1 MSIQVLGA
9 LAGAAASAGILAA
22 MLGILAANILKDVS
36 DQCCQ
41 CCQCWLGWAA
51 ARAAINRSA
60 QSPKEAGRL
69 GWAGLG
75 WAGWAGGGAGL
86 RPVRGGGS
94 LYRPAAAGTVSVVS
108 TPPAAPRCVPRHRPA
123 RGHENRSLSSLITA
137 ASPQPHH
144 RLTAASPQ
152 PHRRRYRHLTPPLLL
167 SPHLRPDTRRRL
179 SIVLPHPQQQTRHRS
194 RVTRDT

>member
-41 CCQCWLGWAA
+41 CWLGWAA

-69 GWAGLG
+69 GWAGL
-75 WAGWAGGGAGL
+75 GWAGGGAGL

-123 RGHENRSLSSLITA
+123 RGHENRSLSSLIT
-137 ASPQPHH
+137 S
-144 RLTAASPQ
+144 ASPQ

-167 SPHLRPDTRRRL
+167 SPQPRHSEEAIDSVTASSAADT
-179 SIVLPHPQQQTRHRS
+179 SQ
-194 RVTRDT
+194 VTRDT

>member
-69 GWAGLG
+69 GWAGL
-75 WAGWAGGGAGL
+75 AGLGGGAGL

-137 ASPQPHH
+137 ASPQPH
-144 RLTAASPQ
+144 
-152 PHRRRYRHLTPPLLL
+152 RRRYRHLTPPLLL
-167 SPHLRPDTRRRL
+167 SPHLSLDTRRRRL
-179 SIVLPHPQQQTRHRS
+179 SIVCPHPRQQTRHRS

>member
-41 CCQCWLGWAA
+41 CWL
-51 ARAAINRSA
+51 
-60 QSPKEAGRL
+60 
-69 GWAGLG
+69 AGLG
-75 WAGWAGGGAGL
+75 GCSGRDKPISPIAQGSWAAGLGWAGGGAGL

-137 ASPQPHH
+137 ASPQPH
-144 RLTAASPQ
+144 
-152 PHRRRYRHLTPPLLL
+152 RRRYRHLTPPLLL
-167 SPHLRPDTRRRL
+167 SPQPRHSEEAIDSVTASSAADT
-179 SIVLPHPQQQTRHRS
+179 SQ
-194 RVTRDT
+194 VTRDT

>member
-41 CCQCWLGWAA
+41 CWLGWAA

-60 QSPKEAGRL
+60 QSPKEAGR
-69 GWAGLG
+69 LG

-137 ASPQPHH
+137 ASPQPHLS
-144 RLTAASPQ
+144 LTSASPQ

-167 SPHLRPDTRRRL
+167 SPHLSSAQGGGYR
-179 SIVLPHPQQQTRHRS
+179 
-194 RVTRDT
+194 